1 MVKGLEALGESIS
14 KVTATFS
21 ALETTLLVLKSLL
34 IERAIRSFIKDFRH
48 LTAADQQLV
57 LKAFEVESRTYIF
70 NSLSSNALNG
80 YID

>member
-48 LTAADQQLV
+48 LTTA
-57 LKAFEVESRTYIF
+57 
-70 NSLSSNALNG
+70 N
-80 YID
+80 